1 MDATRALSVLQRWVD
16 DYAAIASLSEVLV
29 AAAHAEQARD
39 AQPDDLARVQE
50 ETRAVRAMKTQ
61 AETEL
66 AEARAG
72 QAAALTAAQQAG
84 EAAVA
89 TAREKAETAIAGF
102 RPGVVAA
109 ERHAKDRI
117 RDAQAE
123 ATRWAETAAGAK
135 RAHDRAVA
143 AMADEAAGLQATVA
157 ALRDELETTRSKFQ
171 ALLR

>member
-29 AAAHAEQARD
+29 AAAHAEHALD
-39 AQPDDLARVQE
+39 AHRDDLARVQE

-72 QAAALTAAQQAG
+72 QAAALAAAREAG

-89 TAREKAETAIAGF
+89 TAREKAETALAGF

-109 ERHAKDRI
+109 ERHAQDQI
-117 RDAQAE
+117 RNARAE
-123 ATRWAETAAGAK
+123 AAAWTEKAAGAK

-143 AMADEAAGLQATVA
+143 AMAEEASGLQATVA
-157 ALRDELETTRSKFQ
+157 ALQGELETTRSKFQ